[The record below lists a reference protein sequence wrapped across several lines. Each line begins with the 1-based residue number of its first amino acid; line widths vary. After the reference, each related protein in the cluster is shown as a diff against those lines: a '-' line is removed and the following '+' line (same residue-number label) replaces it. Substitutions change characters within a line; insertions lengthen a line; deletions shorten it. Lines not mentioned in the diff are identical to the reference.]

1 MSTINWTD
9 QVTPLNAV
17 NMNSLEQVVRKNAAS
32 GYVGLDAS
40 SNIAFASAQKIV
52 WNADTSLARI
62 GNGALGVG
70 GGIYVQSTPLGVG
83 FSYGPATFTAGNV
96 AFQSTVSGEANARLS
111 ISHGGDM
118 KWGPGGATAADTTLA
133 RSAAGVL
140 KAGQNFR
147 AGLDLYAQDGGATQV
162 RIGNNGGTAS
172 VDFGSAMDARLYR
185 AGAGQLKTDG
195 SLYVVGTAGI
205 GLVFNPPAAS
215 GQALASLA
223 PGDTSYR
230 FNINVNGQQQWGP
243 GNAVSD
249 TILYRA
255 AASTLKT
262 DGALQTG
269 STILA
274 SAGSGNQVV
283 LGYNGVAGAPAIAF
297 GSTYD
302 TNLYRAAAAVLK
314 TDGAIATT
322 AYGTSLPASPVD
334 GQEYTL
340 VDSLT
345 APTYAWRF
353 RYVAGSTLA
362 WKWEFIGGS
371 STHTLINLAES
382 PLTNVVGSW
391 TWCSPTPGPDF
402 IVPRTGIY
410 RVRIGAQITGPA
422 GGGVIGIAAANI
434 NAGPL
439 GAYVTVSIP
448 SNGMQFPASYEG
460 TVNVS
465 AGDTLRLVV
474 YQYAASTTFGSRTIA
489 VTPVRVS

>member
-1 MSTINWTD
+1 MSIVWTD

-17 NMNSLEQVVRKNAAS
+17 NMNSLEQVVRKNAAN

-283 LGYNGVAGAPAIAF
+283 LGYNGAAGAPAIAF

-334 GQEYTL
+334 GQEFTL
-340 VDSLT
+340 VDSITNPL
-345 APTYAWRF
+345 YQWRF
-353 RYVAGSTLA
+353 RYNAGSSSTY
-362 WKWEFIGGS
+362 KWEFIGGIS
-371 STHTLINLAES
+371 LR
-382 PLTNVVGSW
+382 TNVTGFGTLTADGTYKNYSF
-391 TWCSPTPGPDF
+391 GLAA
-402 IVPRTGIY
+402 PRAGDY
-410 RVRIGAQITGPA
+410 RVLYTAVLQN
-422 GGGVIGIAAANI
+422 IAAPSGSVYCQIA
-434 NAGPL
+434 L
-439 GAYVTVSIP
+439 GAGSVVPVAQTGGQYYAAPNTQAGALVMNTMVTGVTAGQTVAEILNAAAGVTVQI
-448 SNGMQFPASYEG
+448 GLRELHITPA
-460 TVNVS
+460 
-465 AGDTLRLVV
+465 
-474 YQYAASTTFGSRTIA
+474 
-489 VTPVRVS
+489 RVA